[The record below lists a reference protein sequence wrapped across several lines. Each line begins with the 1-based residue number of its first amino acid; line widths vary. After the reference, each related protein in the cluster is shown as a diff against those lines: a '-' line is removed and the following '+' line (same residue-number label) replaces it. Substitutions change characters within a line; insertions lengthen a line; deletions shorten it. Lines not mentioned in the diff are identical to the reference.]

1 MMPVDI
7 TTMVHVNVS
16 RAEYLT
22 SAARST
28 EETHSPVRLQE
39 EQKPKLKSA
48 PVPSRRLLQAP
59 DPKLLPMRLDPYS
72 QAQE

>member
-1 MMPVDI
+1 MPIDV
-7 TTMVHVNVS
+7 TTTVHVNVS
-16 RAEYLT
+16 RAEHLT

-28 EETHSPVRLQE
+28 EETHSPMRLQE

-48 PVPSRRLLQAP
+48 PAPFRRFLKAP
-59 DPKLLPMRLDPYS
+59 DPKLQPMRLDPYS